1 MRHRMT
7 SLKFYK
13 QAAVYLLEKDK
24 KLAKI
29 IKDIKLAP
37 LELHGDYFRELT
49 ESIIGQQ
56 LSIKAADTILS
67 RFYKLMKGPIAP
79 RKVLKLKDE
88 DIRKAG
94 ISYQKISYI
103 KDLAKKFDDD
113 EIEFHKFNKLTDEK
127 IIEELIAVRGIG
139 RWTAEMFLIFGLGRP
154 DVFSYGDL
162 GLRRAI
168 EKLYKIKDLE
178 EVEAIRISEKWKPY
192 RSVASRYLWKSLNNK
207 G

>member
-1 MRHRMT
+1 MT

>member
-192 RSVASRYLWKSLNNK
+192 RSIASRYLWKSLENE
-207 G
+207 

>member
-1 MRHRMT
+1 MT

-192 RSVASRYLWKSLNNK
+192 RSIASRYLWKSLENE
-207 G
+207 

>member
-1 MRHRMT
+1 MT

-13 QAAVYLLEKDK
+13 QAAVYLSKKDR

-29 IKDIKLAP
+29 IEQTNLVP

-79 RKVLKLKDE
+79 RKVLKLKDD

-103 KDLAKKFDDD
+103 KDLAKKFGDG
-113 EIEFHKFNKLTDEK
+113 EIEFHKFEKLTDEK

-168 EKLYKIKDLE
+168 EKLYKIKDLKE
-178 EVEAIRISEKWKPY
+178 IKAIRISEKWKPY